1 MKKYSL
7 LAALQI
13 ILFFF
18 SNHAYPFDDKITH
31 PKITRIAAENS
42 KILKTYLNDE
52 LGFKNGLSEIIYS
65 GDTIEKILMDGSQ
78 TEDSGTLPPDPFC
91 SRGLNHFYNPL
102 AMTTDTD
109 THAGGLSDKIL
120 IVSPDV
126 PYISNLKWATS
137 SYCTPGWPI
146 SFNPTENDQKRTDSN
161 YYSWFIARSAFCEAL
176 KTIYDKTQRNT
187 YFARAF
193 RSLGQVVHLL
203 QDMAVP
209 AHVRNDMRG
218 HLSLKKAKPPAMPV
232 GNNFETYVEKHS
244 ELVTGSISPPPFS
257 KLTDF
262 WDTDKYNGNIADSI
276 GNGLA
281 EYTNANFLSDY
292 RLLGATGLPHP
303 AAGDG
308 SWEVTNY
315 TAVDLREGYR
325 IYFEKKQ
332 GDNVVHLMAKG
343 YWNIYISSEVTNLLD
358 EICYA
363 EYAHKL
369 IPKAIGYS
377 TGLIN
382 YFFRGTLKVTE
393 AAIIDGDDS
402 GIKKIKA
409 KVLNTTPNEAM
420 PKGKLFAFARYKID
434 PKDNESSYAVSAEQ
448 PDKAIGSETPE
459 EFTFDFSGS
468 KAIPSNVTELY
479 LHVVYYG
486 TLGQE
491 VDTGVA
497 IGMAKVGEYVL
508 LRSGNYCTLFST
520 LSNSIPEDIKNPRF
534 EQKNS
539 SGNPLYPDAKPYFK
553 FPELCT
559 SNSDFGAY
567 TTEYLSEAA
576 GIALFE
582 PVTSTAQEGFDN
594 NQEKLFDPA
603 AKYKEEGV
611 PASLSSFDYY
621 CEGPGVAFA
630 SADGEASGWSKVHS
644 EEWDINIYVEGAWNK
659 IRLQGNGG
667 PPVYASSYEVITHD
681 TDDNQ
686 TYVGSWDYEPAEV
699 DCDTFL
705 NECHAYC
712 TCVSNNAGQPTRTT
726 TGRHN
731 DVFRTHNWTNYK
743 KYTPLGPLWEKYV
756 KEADSKTKE
765 WGTFLGECSYS
776 VGMCGYIVSCQG
788 RCCAIVYPL
797 TIAYNNSWGAGRTT
811 TYDEADPGSPRRE
824 IIEHNYDP
832 DYNTIDGKIQP
843 ETQLVM
849 QVHYHALEIR
859 FAGSTTQVAPEIH
872 VAAQLDRHFGVYD
885 AQTGKIN
892 FDTKADGRR
901 NGNFE
906 KAAQQLIEFVM
917 QETAIGK
924 RPQGLA
930 ASFMILK

>member
-1 MKKYSL
+1 MKKYFL
-7 LAALQI
+7 LI
-13 ILFFF
+13 MLFGFLF
-18 SNHAYPFDDKITH
+18 SVPADSYAFSDIGTH
-31 PKITRIAAENS
+31 PDITGKAVELS
-42 KILKTYLNDE
+42 ILKSSNYLTDN
-52 LGFKNGLSEIIYS
+52 LGFEDGLGEIIFS
-65 GDTIEKILMDGSQ
+65 KKTIKELLSDGARSEDT
-78 TEDSGTLPPDPFC
+78 GTLPPPVIIPC
-91 SRGLNHFYNPL
+91 SRGLNHFYDP
-102 AMTTDTD
+102 
-109 THAGGLSDKIL
+109 
-120 IVSPDV
+120 
-126 PYISNLKWATS
+126 ISNLGLHDISSGKPNLEWAKYIAHTS
-137 SYCTPGWPI
+137 GPDEPSDDQQESTV
-146 SFNPTENDQKRTDSN
+146 ENF
-161 YYSWFIARSAFCEAL
+161 YSWPVAREAFYRAL
-176 KTIYDKTQRNT
+176 KAHDNEERNK
-187 YFARAF
+187 YLARMF
-193 RSLGQVVHLL
+193 RSVGQVAHLL
-203 QDMAVP
+203 EDMAVP

-218 HLSLKKAKPPAMPV
+218 HLYYQSLNGINPGNWF
-232 GNNFETYVEKHS
+232 GNNFEAYVKQNS
-244 ELVTGSISPPPFS
+244 QLITSLGTAPVFS
-257 KLTDF
+257 KFDDY
-262 WDTDKYNGNIADSI
+262 WDSNKYTGNDDLYKSL

-281 EYTNANFLSDY
+281 EYTQANFLSEN
-292 RLLGATGLPHP
+292 RMIGAYPHP
-303 AAGDG
+303 SMGD
-308 SWEVTNY
+308 
-315 TAVDLREGYR
+315 L
-325 IYFEKKQ
+325 EKKNPEEIIAED
-332 GDNVVHLMAKG
+332 GMHDNVIYYKKRYGEPVEHLMAQG
-343 YWNIYISSEVTNLLD
+343 FLNLYIPNPIVTDYYLD
-358 EICYA
+358 DVCYA
-363 EYAHKL
+363 DYAAKL
-369 IPKAIGYS
+369 VPKAVDYS

-382 YFFRGTLKVTE
+382 YFFRGALGVTE
-393 AAIIDGDDS
+393 AAIIDGDNS

-409 KVLNTTPNEAM
+409 KVVNTTNYNGQIETMPN
-420 PKGKLFAFARYKID
+420 GDIFAFARYKTG
-434 PKDNESSYAVSAEQ
+434 PNAKDFSYAVAHEVRSVDGAPIQ
-448 PDKAIGSETPE
+448 SVDSGTPQE
-459 EFTFDFSGS
+459 MVFYFSGYNPLP
-468 KAIPSNVTELY
+468 ADVTELY

-508 LRSGNYCTLFST
+508 LRSSNYCTLFST

-765 WGTFLGECSYS
+765 WGTFSGECSYS